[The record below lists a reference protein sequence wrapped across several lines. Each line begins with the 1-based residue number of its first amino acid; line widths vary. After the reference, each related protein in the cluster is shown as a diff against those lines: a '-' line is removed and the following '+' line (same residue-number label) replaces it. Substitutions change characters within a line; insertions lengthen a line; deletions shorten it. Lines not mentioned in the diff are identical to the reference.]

1 MMNELVHLVLVKL
14 SGPTFKNSVNNSHE
28 KTRGKLCWLRFNFV
42 TMFSI
47 VNIFVR
53 MLDVVVQLLQT
64 IMQLFL
70 RISSYGL
77 FYLL

>member
-14 SGPTFKNSVNNSHE
+14 SGPTFKNSVNNNHE
-28 KTRGKLCWLRFNFV
+28 KTRGKLCWFRFNFV

>member
-14 SGPTFKNSVNNSHE
+14 SGPTFKNSVNNNHE